1 MSERSALPP
10 IRRACVVTHGR
21 TETIGDALS
30 RLACLAAER
39 DVQLVFPADERSKH
53 DLDDLA
59 CSWAID
65 DGEDADIA
73 LVLGG
78 DGTTLRA
85 LQRFLGRNT
94 PVFAINY
101 GHFGFLTS
109 APARGLESAVG
120 RALAG
125 DVAVLELP
133 VLEIRGPD
141 GERGLAVNDAVVT
154 SGVHGRTANLGWL
167 VDDVDLG
174 EVSCDAIVVATPAGS
189 TAYSLSAGGPV
200 LGWGLEGLCTTFVA
214 PHSLAVRS
222 FVFGSEQCISVRNA
236 SPDLDALLVLDGHV
250 QPEPLP
256 PGADVGIRLSDRRA
270 RLALLPEVSPLAR
283 FRDAFSLLG
292 ERRPRRRFGTAAVH
306 PGVRGD

>member
-1 MSERSALPP
+1 
-10 IRRACVVTHGR
+10 VTHGR
-21 TETIGDALS
+21 RATIGDALS

-39 DVQLVFPADERSKH
+39 DVQLVFPADERGKH
-53 DLDDLA
+53 DLERLA
-59 CSWAID
+59 CQWAVD
-65 DGEDADIA
+65 EGEDADIA

-85 LQRFLGRNT
+85 LQRFLGRGI
-94 PVFAINY
+94 PVFAVNY

-109 APARGLESAVG
+109 APAHDLESAVG

-125 DVAVLELP
+125 EVAVLELP
-133 VLEIRGPD
+133 TLEVRRPG
-141 GERGLAVNDAVVT
+141 GEAGLVVNDAVVT
-154 SGVHGRTANLGWL
+154 GGVHGRTANLGWS

-222 FVFGSEQCISVRNA
+222 FVLGSGQCISVRNA
-236 SPDLDALLVLDGHV
+236 SRDLNALLVLDGHA
-250 QPEPLP
+250 QEDPLP
-256 PGADVGIRLSDRRA
+256 PGAEVGIQLSDRRA
-270 RLALLPEVSPLAR
+270 RLALLPEVSPLER

-292 ERRPRRRFGTAAVH
+292 ERRWRQ
-306 PGVRGD
+306 GDADG